1 MFLFIFQDLADQW
14 ASEKNILMCAFQ
26 RLHSRNQEKKQIGTH
41 EGFLVVN
48 EYSILSKN
56 NTDPKHDDNND
67 VEMEEDCDENDDEIL
82 EQNSAGSIYC
92 SICKEIFLEAR
103 SLAKHIIK
111 EHCSKGRFNKIE
123 W

>member
-1 MFLFIFQDLADQW
+1 MADQW

-26 RLHSRNQEKKQIGTH
+26 RLHSRNHEKKHIGTH
-41 EGFLVVN
+41 EIFLIVN

-111 EHCSKGRFNKIE
+111 EHCSKGGLNKIE